1 MELVQPRI
9 CKTCPDTAEK
19 DSDQCYP
26 CMVGMDI
33 EDAIA
38 VADHPDFPMDCND
51 IGHFD
56 YD

>member
-1 MELVQPRI
+1 MELVKPRL
-9 CKTCPDTAEK
+9 CKTCEDDFAEK

-26 CMVGMDI
+26 CMMGMDI

-38 VADHPDFPMDCND
+38 VADHLDFPMDFND

-56 YD
+56 